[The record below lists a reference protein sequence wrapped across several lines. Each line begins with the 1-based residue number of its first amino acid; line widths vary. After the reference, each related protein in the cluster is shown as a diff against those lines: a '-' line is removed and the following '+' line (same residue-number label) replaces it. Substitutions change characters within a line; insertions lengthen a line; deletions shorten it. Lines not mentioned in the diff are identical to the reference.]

1 MRLSKHTL
9 LTRRKGFLILSL
21 VFFNHIGAFGNLATD
36 VAVPFSSFNKSTTSD
51 LFVPLQQ
58 QHSVEIIQG
67 AIQPKKPANY
77 KGVKA
82 AYKATPIN
90 IHPENIQ
97 SYKGNLYKM
106 PSVNYPATAH
116 KNAGGGAFATTPP
129 VATKKPKTIN
139 QTNKVLTQV
148 GAAQP
153 IIMRAAGDDDD
164 DDDDWN
170 SGGTG
175 GFDNPG
181 EPPVIP
187 VPVGGGVLP
196 LMLMAIA
203 YALKQNRKNKIL

>member
-1 MRLSKHTL
+1 MRLSKPL

-36 VAVPFSSFNKSTTSD
+36 VAVPFSSSNKPTTSD
-51 LFVPLQQ
+51 LFVPLQH
-58 QHSVEIIQG
+58 QHSVEKVQG
-67 AIQPKKPANY
+67 NIKANKPADFNSMQANY
-77 KGVKA
+77 KA
-82 AYKATPIN
+82 APIN
-90 IHPENIQ
+90 IHPEN
-97 SYKGNLYKM
+97 SYSSTGNLYKT
-106 PSVNYPATAH
+106 PSGNYVATAQ
-116 KNAGGGAFATTPP
+116 KNARGGAFATTPP

-153 IIMRAAGDDDD
+153 VIMRVAGSDDD

-170 SGGTG
+170 PGGTG

-203 YALKQNRKNKIL
+203 YALKQNRKK